1 MFFNRNKLSKTKGH
15 GKLRKTAVGVVS
27 VLGLSAVLGTQQ
39 ASVVSA
45 DEISDT
51 TTVESDTSSVQDGNA
66 SVADTSDDTTSETT
80 EATTPT
86 QSDVDEAQ
94 QTAQTADEAVATQQS
109 VVNEA
114 QAKVDSDQTEVDAN
128 TQAVSEAQE
137 VADKATDENI
147 KQATD
152 DVTSAQNT
160 VSTNENAVSESQ
172 DNVTSASE
180 AVQAQQEVVNT
191 DTETVATAQESVDTA
206 QADVATAQANLDGT
220 GASTIIQNQ
229 ATAQANQESA
239 QSAKAQAETALTD
252 AQNADSKLASDI
264 ATKTTEVNKKQAEL
278 TTSSKELAVAQTVA
292 TKTSAALSVAATE
305 KKKAD
310 NAVKTINIF
319 TLSDAYVEALKG
331 YEATLSK
338 SAYDT
343 LTGTDS
349 TAAERKTARTNY
361 LSTLKDLNSAE
372 LANNTYVSNASDKE
386 VTITDLNNLSEEV
399 RTNLSE
405 FASDLVNQIRS
416 AFGTTQTSVTTSSV
430 EFADLVTDGY
440 VADSWGFNR
449 GHDTSA
455 INSAAELMGLHSQ
468 EGSNSY
474 ENLNSVGL
482 KYSTLTLDSLKKL
495 VYDAVIRFMLNGNEW
510 GHAASIAGLSDDN
523 KYLGVDISTRTG
535 VTSVHFELIGDD
547 DGATTSVEQPLPS
560 SFSTTAITN
569 PYDSDTL
576 LATQKQANATYNSAK
591 SADDTAQS
599 NLTAAQTT
607 YNTTSS
613 ELSALQSELTTL
625 QNTALQT
632 PAAQK
637 ALEQAKANLATANEE
652 LAKANEAVA
661 NLNADVQ
668 TKTEL
673 LNQAKAVLAQK
684 QADLKSAQDQLAT
697 DTAKLNELV
706 TAYNTAVAD
715 ETKAEQTLADSKQA
729 LKDAQ
734 DYLAK
739 LQNAP
744 KLLAE
749 AQEKLVTAQAKLA
762 EDKATL
768 EEEVAK
774 LKELQE
780 EADLAEADYQSVLS
794 AYNAYLAQQAEE
806 QRLANIASDLEE
818 IQANGQQA
826 VPVFDENGVLV
837 GYTPATTSG
846 ASTSVTP
853 TAVSAPSSS
862 VSANVKTVST
872 STNSTSTNSTST
884 NVASDSL
891 ATTSNSVLPS
901 TGDSKLD
908 EELAMLGLAVLFGAG
923 AVGYTSKKRKKGLF
937 H

>member
-1 MFFNRNKLSKTKGH
+1 MFFNRNKLSETKGH

-45 DEISDT
+45 DDIADT
-51 TTVESDTSSVQDGNA
+51 TTVESDTSSVQDENA
-66 SVADTSDDTTSETT
+66 SVTDTSADTTSETT
-80 EATTPT
+80 EVTTPT

-94 QTAQTADEAVATQQS
+94 QTAQTADEAVAAQQL
-109 VVNEA
+109 VVDEA

-137 VADKATDENI
+137 VASQATDENI

-172 DNVTSASE
+172 DTVTSASE

-191 DTETVATAQESVDTA
+191 DTETVASAQESVDAA

-239 QSAKAQAETALTD
+239 QSAEAQAETALTD

-278 TTSSKELAVAQTVA
+278 KTASENLTEAQTVA
-292 TKTSAALSVAATE
+292 TETSAALATAATE
-305 KKKAD
+305 KEKAN
-310 NAVKTINIF
+310 NAVKSINTI
-319 TLSDAYVEALKG
+319 TLSDAYVKALKG
-331 YEATLSK
+331 YGATLSK

-361 LSTLKDLNSAE
+361 LSTLKDLNSVE
-372 LANNTYVSNASDKE
+372 LTNNSYVSNENDKS
-386 VTITDLNNLSEEV
+386 VVITDLNNLSEEV
-399 RTNLSE
+399 RTNLSL
-405 FASDLVNQIRS
+405 FASDLINQIRTQ
-416 AFGTTQTSVTTSSV
+416 FGTQLTSVTSSSV
-430 EFADLVTDGY
+430 EASDLVTDGY
-440 VADSWGFNR
+440 VADNWGFGK
-449 GHDTSA
+449 GHDISTIEKASE
-455 INSAAELMGLHSQ
+455 ELGAF
-468 EGSNSY
+468 SNGIGGIS
-474 ENLNSVGL
+474 ENLNSWSRA
-482 KYSTLTLDSLKKL
+482 YTTLSLDSLKRL
-495 VYDAVIRFMLNGNEW
+495 VYQSIIAFMLNGSEW
-510 GHAASIAGLSDDN
+510 LHASSIAGLTNSSE
-523 KYLGVDISTRTG
+523 YIGVDISVRTG
-535 VTSVHFELIGDD
+535 VTSVHVNDIEDEEV
-547 DGATTSVEQPLPS
+547 TSS
-560 SFSTTAITN
+560 SFSKTAIKN
-569 PYDSDTL
+569 PYNSDTL
-576 LATQKQANATYNSAK
+576 LAAQKQANATYNSAK

-607 YNTTSS
+607 YNKTSS

-697 DTAKLNELV
+697 DTAKLHELV

-749 AQEKLVTAQAKLA
+749 AQEKLATAQAKLA

-872 STNSTSTNSTST
+872 STNSTSTN
-884 NVASDSL
+884 VASDSL